1 MNFMITQ
8 ELVADKILAYLNG
21 RIDEIE
27 LVHWAED
34 ALFELTE
41 SDTEV
46 PNEKAVM
53 DVLMYIGAADT
64 PGFPL
69 TWDILSGFLEQLG
82 MKVRVI
88 AEPL

>member
-1 MNFMITQ
+1 MITQ
-8 ELVADKILAYLNG
+8 ELVGDKILAYLNG
-21 RIDEIE
+21 AMGEID

-34 ALFELTE
+34 ALLELTE
-41 SDTEV
+41 YEGEI
-46 PNEKAVM
+46 PNESAVM
-53 DVLMYIGAADT
+53 DILMYVGAADT

-69 TWDILSGFLEQLG
+69 TWDLLSGFLEQLG